1 VTFQRFA
8 LREVPDWQWLR
19 IAATLLLALMV
30 GAAAAS
36 GSFRPFERRLDEIT
50 FALLERPASGQ
61 VHVVEMD
68 AASMAAIQSWPWSRD
83 HYARIVQQLD
93 AAGVRSISIDVDFSG
108 RGDAAGDAAFGAA
121 IAAAKAPVVL
131 PTFAQ
136 NASFRTGR
144 QLDSLPIAPL
154 RDHAQLASIS
164 VVPDADG
171 FVRRMPMG
179 SVTGA
184 LARPSIAAFIAGRG
198 GQAGTSFPIDFAVN
212 PASIPRHSF
221 IAIERGMFDPREF
234 KGKDV
239 IVGATAI
246 EMGDRYPVPRHG
258 VIPGVIIQALAAE
271 TLADAVPTYGG
282 WMVPLTGA
290 TLLALLAGAA
300 LRRAQVVQR
309 ATIGVA
315 IILLLW
321 LGARVLWAT
330 WFEIVP
336 ALMLMGL
343 ATTYRLAVLTHREA
357 VQRQRLDPESG
368 LPNQLALDARPGAAS
383 ERFIIAA
390 QIDEFDALK
399 LAVGAPNAGEL
410 LRRLVERLH
419 VGNAGAT
426 IYRIDERTLVWTTP
440 LGIGEIEQVMS
451 GLRAMMRSPF
461 EVAGQRL
468 GVSLS
473 FGVAPAEDRSA
484 VSNAAHAA
492 SLARRSGKPWR
503 LHSDGEGASAAQH
516 FSLMGELE
524 DALSNGDI
532 TVLYQPKVNLATG
545 QIDAAEA
552 LVRWQHP
559 VRGMLPPDCF
569 IPVIEEAGRI
579 DDMTIEVLS
588 QAIRAMRGWG
598 EQGLMVGVA
607 VNISAGLLASDSFA
621 ARALALVNRSDVPA
635 HSLTFEVTE
644 SAQFEDVDKAIAMLE
659 RFRAAGIK
667 ISMDDYGTGQSTLN
681 YLKMLPVSELKIDR
695 SFVQQAHIDKGD
707 AMLVRS
713 TVQLAH
719 ELAITVVAEGVEDPA
734 CLAFLKTIGC
744 DYAQGYYIGHP
755 LTAAA
760 LAIAVGQP
768 FDLAA

>member
-1 VTFQRFA
+1 VTSLRFA
-8 LREVPDWQWLR
+8 LPELPDWLWLR
-19 IAATLLLALMV
+19 FAATLLLAAMV
-30 GAAAAS
+30 AAAAAS

-50 FALLERPASGQ
+50 FALFERPASDQ

-83 HYARIVQQLD
+83 HYARMLQQLD

-121 IAAAKAPVVL
+121 IANANAPVVL

-179 SVTGA
+179 TVTGA
-184 LARPSIAAFIAGRG
+184 LARPSIAAMISGRAGE
-198 GQAGTSFPIDFAVN
+198 AGTSFPIDFAVD
-212 PASIPRHSF
+212 PATVPRHSF
-221 IAIERGMFDPREF
+221 IAIERGMFDSAAL

-239 IVGATAI
+239 IVGATAV
-246 EMGDRYPVPRHG
+246 EMGDRYPVPHHG

-282 WMVPLTGA
+282 WMVPLAGA
-290 TLLALLAGAA
+290 TLLALLAGSA
-300 LRRAQVVQR
+300 LHRGRVVQR
-309 ATIGVA
+309 AATGVA

-321 LGARVLWAT
+321 LGARVLGAT

-336 ALMLMGL
+336 ALTLMGAATVLRL
-343 ATTYRLAVLTHREA
+343 ALLSHRLAVERKR
-357 VQRQRLDPESG
+357 VDPESG
-368 LPNQLALDARPGAAS
+368 LPNRLALDAQPRLPDD
-383 ERFIIAA
+383 RFLIAA
-390 QIDEFDALK
+390 QIDDFDALT
-399 LAVGAPNAGEL
+399 LAVGARNCGEL
-410 LRRLVERLH
+410 LRRLVERLT
-419 VGNAGAT
+419 VTTSAAT
-426 IYRIDERTLVWTTP
+426 VYRIDDRTLMWSTP
-440 LGIGEIEQVMS
+440 LEISEIEPLMS
-451 GLRAMMRSPF
+451 GLRAMLRSPI

-468 GVSLS
+468 GVSMT
-473 FGVAPAEDRSA
+473 FGVAATDHRGA
-484 VSNAAHAA
+484 VPNAAHAA

-503 LHSDGEGASAAQH
+503 LHSDGEGENAAQQ
-516 FSLMGELE
+516 FSLLGELE
-524 DALSNGDI
+524 DALRNGEI
-532 TVLYQPKVNLATG
+532 TVLYQPKLNLSTG
-545 QIDAAEA
+545 RIDAAEA

-579 DDMTIEVLS
+579 DDLTIEVLA
-588 QAIRAMRGWG
+588 QAITAMRGWSQ
-598 EQGLMVGVA
+598 QGLSIGVA
-607 VNISAGLLASDSFA
+607 VNISAGLLASDGFA
-621 ARALALVNRSDVPA
+621 AKVLAMVNRAKVPA

-644 SAQFEDVDKAIAMLE
+644 SAQFEDSDTAIAMLE

-695 SFVQQAHIDKGD
+695 SFVAQAHIDKGD

-734 CLAFLKTIGC
+734 CLDFLKTIGC
-744 DYAQGYYIGHP
+744 DYAQGYLVGRP
-755 LTAAA
+755 LTATGLT
-760 LAIAVGQP
+760 LAVSQP
-768 FDLAA
+768 FDIAA

>member
-1 VTFQRFA
+1 MTLRRIA
-8 LREVPDWQWLR
+8 LPELPDWLWLR
-19 IAATLLLALMV
+19 IAATLLLSAMV
-30 GAAAAS
+30 AVAAAG
-36 GSFRPFERRLDEIT
+36 GSFRPFERRLDEVT

-61 VHVVEMD
+61 IHVVEMD
-68 AASMAAIQSWPWSRD
+68 AASMAAIRSWPWSRA
-83 HYARIVQQLD
+83 HYARLVQQLD

-144 QLDSLPIAPL
+144 QLDSLPITPL

-179 SVTGA
+179 TVTGA
-184 LARPSIAAFIAGRG
+184 LARPSIAAMISGRAGE
-198 GQAGTSFPIDFAVN
+198 AGTSFPIDFAVD
-212 PASIPRHSF
+212 PATVPRHSF
-221 IAIERGMFDPREF
+221 IAIERGMFDPAAL

-239 IVGATAI
+239 IVGATAV
-246 EMGDRYPVPRHG
+246 EMGDRYPVPHHG

-282 WMVPLTGA
+282 WMVPLACA
-290 TLLALLAGAA
+290 TLLAMLAGAA
-300 LRRAQVVQR
+300 LRRGRFVQHT
-309 ATIGVA
+309 TIGVA

-321 LGARVLWAT
+321 LGARVLWAI

-336 ALMLMGL
+336 ALIMMGL
-343 ATTYRLAVLTHREA
+343 VATYRLALLTHREA
-357 VQRQRLDPESG
+357 VQRQRIDPESG
-368 LPNQLALDARPGAAS
+368 LPNRLALHARTGAAS

-399 LAVGAPNAGEL
+399 LAVGASYAGEL

-419 VGNAGAT
+419 VSNAGAT

-440 LGIGEIEQVMS
+440 LDISEIEQMMA

-473 FGVAPAEDRSA
+473 FGVAPAEDRGA

-503 LHSDGEGASAAQH
+503 LHSDGEGANAAQH

-524 DALSNGDI
+524 DALTNGDI
-532 TVLYQPKVNLATG
+532 TVVYQPKVNLATG
-545 QIDAAEA
+545 RIDAAEA

-559 VRGMLPPDCF
+559 ERGMLPPDCF

-579 DDMTIEVLS
+579 DDLTIEVLS
-588 QAIRAMRGWG
+588 QAIRAMRSWS
-598 EQGLMVGVA
+598 EQGLMIGVA

-621 ARALALVNRSDVPA
+621 ARVLALVNRAAVPA
-635 HSLTFEVTE
+635 YSLTFEVTE
-644 SAQFEDVDKAIAMLE
+644 SAQFDDTDQAIAMLE

-744 DYAQGYYIGHP
+744 DYAQGYLVGHP
-755 LTAAA
+755 LSAPA
-760 LAIAVGQP
+760 LAAVVRAPMDQ
-768 FDLAA
+768 AA